1 MTEELTNF
9 LNSNDAI
16 FHYTK
21 KETAMEYIL
30 NDKKLKFGIF
40 RLTNDPYEYK
50 ERLTSA
56 FGWDYNESLYSES
69 MNLIDS
75 TIKNTPFLS
84 FCGNSNNK
92 GYKKSRMWSQYGQNH
107 SGICLVF
114 SKESLMTTIQN
125 ELSEDYFI
133 YGEDINYKEIESE
146 SLNIDDNNLTSNEI
160 VLNNVNKYYKNIFF
174 QKDLDYQDENEF
186 RIVLIKRNLEKSS
199 QKHFID
205 ISNSLKL
212 IILGDKFPK
221 VYLPTVKDLSSK
233 LNIKY
238 KKLHWEHNQYFL
250 L

>member
-1 MTEELTNF
+1 MVTVWSRPFRNLF
-9 LNSNDAI
+9 SFFKRISNGN
-16 FHYTK
+16 HTK
-21 KETAMEYIL
+21 WIITRLFY
-30 NDKKLKFGIF
+30 F
-40 RLTNDPYEYK
+40 R
-50 ERLTSA
+50 
-56 FGWDYNESLYSES
+56 
-69 MNLIDS
+69 
-75 TIKNTPFLS
+75 
-84 FCGNSNNK
+84 
-92 GYKKSRMWSQYGQNH
+92 
-107 SGICLVF
+107 
-114 SKESLMTTIQN
+114 
-125 ELSEDYFI
+125 EDV
-133 YGEDINYKEIESE
+133 NYKEIESE
-146 SLNIDDNNLTSNEI
+146 SINIDDNNLTSNEI
-160 VLNNVNKYYKNIFF
+160 VLNNIKKDYKQFLF